1 MARTVRATTSQPP
14 KAIIERGYGL
24 RLSRTQIWC
33 VSEISTKQ
41 ARVKQSSQA
50 MYVRT
55 HENTG
60 LSPVEIWF
68 PNSL

>member
-1 MARTVRATTSQPP
+1 MARTARAIISQAP

-41 ARVKQSSQA
+41 ARVEQSSQA
-50 MYVRT
+50 
-55 HENTG
+55 
-60 LSPVEIWF
+60 I
-68 PNSL
+68 